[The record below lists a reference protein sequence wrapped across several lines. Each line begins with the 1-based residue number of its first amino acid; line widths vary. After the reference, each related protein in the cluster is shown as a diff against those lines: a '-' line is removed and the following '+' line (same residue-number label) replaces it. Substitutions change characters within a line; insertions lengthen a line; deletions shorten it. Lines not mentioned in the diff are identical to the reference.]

1 MEGVETLK
9 MFLDGLKATDN
20 VIKLAL
26 KKCKLNLEEAIL
38 MLTNPDQVIDLE
50 EEIRFEAEENEQA

>member
-1 MEGVETLK
+1 
-9 MFLDGLKATDN
+9 MFLEDLKASND

-26 KKCKLNLEEAIL
+26 KKCKMNLEEAIL

-50 EEIRFEAEENEQA
+50 DEVR